1 MFEPSFMRSKCGNK
15 LVELFGRLVLTTIMI
30 IMIIVTMMK
39 KTRIIYDCNHKL
51 AKQRNRERRFDGLRL
66 SPNVS
71 LHNTVSSL
79 NKQKEVSCTYV
90 NKILIVCTEY
100 MDSLYLWEI
109 KKSICSLQQETIQL
123 YKVTTR
129 TEISNK
135 YIFPVRNGLQVGH
148 REDLE
153 THAKLHTCILLTKF
167 KKKVV

>member
-1 MFEPSFMRSKCGNK
+1 M
-15 LVELFGRLVLTTIMI
+15 
-30 IMIIVTMMK
+30 
-39 KTRIIYDCNHKL
+39 
-51 AKQRNRERRFDGLRL
+51 
-66 SPNVS
+66 
-71 LHNTVSSL
+71 
-79 NKQKEVSCTYV
+79 

-135 YIFPVRNGLQVGH
+135 FIFPVRYGLQVGH

-153 THAKLHTCILLTKF
+153 THAKLHTCILLTKI
-167 KKKVV
+167 KKKVVLASLALQSLDQERLFSW